1 MTKQIG
7 LLAKIVAG
15 YIVLAVTVGIMAAIL
30 VHERCRLQEVEEGVS
45 EIRSVNEASIPFT
58 ATSRNLLYR
67 VKV

>member
-1 MTKQIG
+1 MEVMTKQIG

-45 EIRSVNEASIPFT
+45 EIRSV
-58 ATSRNLLYR
+58 
-67 VKV
+67 K